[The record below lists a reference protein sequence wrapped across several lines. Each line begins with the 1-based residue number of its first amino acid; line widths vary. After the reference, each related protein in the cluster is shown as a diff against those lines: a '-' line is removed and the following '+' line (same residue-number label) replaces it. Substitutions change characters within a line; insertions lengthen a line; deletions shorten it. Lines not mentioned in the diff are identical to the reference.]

1 VSPFKAVAI
10 ALLAIA
16 ASTAVDAAPTINVAV
31 DTSHTVN
38 RFDPRTAF
46 GAGVD
51 EVGRDEIARIYTPD
65 NVHQMLS
72 AGYGPLSYRLFTELS
87 AEYWHWN
94 TAGTWSAP
102 KHQEGYFTG
111 SETIDAPDDT
121 LGYQL
126 PYRGFTGDQGSNG
139 GYSRLTDG
147 DLSTQWKSNPYL
159 SHVFTGEDD
168 ALHPQWVIVDLHAA
182 HPVDAIHLTW
192 GKPFA
197 THYQVQYWRGR
208 NPIWDPAD
216 GTWATF
222 PGGDIE
228 DGSGGDVTLTLATT
242 PTSTEFVRI
251 LMTESSGPGSRRR
264 AKGDIRTKVG
274 YALAEIGVGTI
285 SGTEGQGTP
294 GQMLGTSFID
304 IVSHAK
310 NSGEQTPTTVSSVDP
325 WHAAS
330 NVIDGSAQPGFD
342 ILYRSGITNS
352 LPAMVAVGMLYN
364 TPENAVAEIAYLEKR
379 HYPISYAEMGEE
391 PDGQYITPEDYG
403 ALYVQWAAALHKL
416 DPKLKLGGPV
426 LQSSSGVSTWPDE
439 HGEHNWLKR
448 FVSYLRG
455 HGALSECS
463 FYSCE
468 HYPFNQCST
477 DWADL
482 AKEEGEVNAMF
493 EDFHDAGFP
502 EGTPFFVTEFNFS
515 AGYTPAQEE
524 PLGAVWHADFVGKF
538 LTEGGAHLDYYQYE
552 PLGISAGKECS
563 GTYSL
568 FTTDHENK
576 IKQPVAQFFSS
587 QLINL
592 DWCQPVDAVH
602 DVYAATVDGTDTV
615 SAYVLKRP
623 DGKWSV
629 MLVNRDP
636 KIDYQASISIGG
648 KSFTGWTSTYTFGP
662 AQYTWHEKGADGYA
676 DPDGPI
682 AAATVDA
689 GASTAWS
696 IPAGSIVVVVG
707 NTGS

>member
-1 VSPFKAVAI
+1 MSPVKTVAI
-10 ALLAIA
+10 AALALA
-16 ASTAVDAAPTINVAV
+16 ASTSAYASSTVAVTV

-51 EVGRDEIARIYTPD
+51 EVGRDEISRIYTPD

-87 AEYWHWN
+87 VEYWHWN
-94 TAGTWSAP
+94 ANGKWSDP
-102 KHQEGYFTG
+102 KKQEGYFTG
-111 SETIDAPDDT
+111 DIDVDSADDT

-147 DLSTQWKSNPYL
+147 DMSTQWKSNPYL
-159 SHVFTGEDD
+159 SEPFTHEPDS
-168 ALHPQWVIVDLHAA
+168 AHPQWVIVDLHGAQ
-182 HPVDAIHLTW
+182 PVNAVHLTW
-192 GKPFA
+192 GKPYA
-197 THYQVQYWRGR
+197 TKYEVQYWSGH
-208 NPIWDPAD
+208 NAIWDPGD
-216 GTWATF
+216 GTWSTF
-222 PGGDIE
+222 PGGDIV
-228 DGSGGDVTLTLATT
+228 DGSGGDVTLTFG
-242 PTSTEFVRI
+242 PDPISTEFVRI
-251 LMTESSGPGSRRR
+251 LMTASSGPTSTHHFH
-264 AKGDIRTKVG
+264 GDIRTQVG
-274 YALAEIGVGTI
+274 YALAEVGVGTFA
-285 SGTEGQGTP
+285 SPTFT
-294 GQMLGTSFID
+294 D
-304 IVSHAK
+304 IVTHAK
-310 NSGEQTPTTVSSVDP
+310 NGGEQSPTTVSSVDP

-330 NVIDGSAQPGFD
+330 NVVDGSAQPGFD
-342 ILYRSGITNS
+342 ILYRSGITNN
-352 LPAMVAVGMLYN
+352 LPAMIPVGVLYN

-379 HYPISYAEMGEE
+379 HYPISYVEMGEE

-403 ALYVQWAAALHKL
+403 ALYVQYAAALHKL

-439 HGEHNWLKR
+439 RGEHNWLKR
-448 FVSYLRG
+448 FVSYVRE
-455 HGALSECS
+455 HGGLSQLS

-468 HYPFNQCST
+468 HYPFNPCST

-482 AKEEGEVNAMF
+482 AKEEGEVEAMF
-493 EDFHDAGFP
+493 EDFHDAGFAR
-502 EGTPFFVTEFNFS
+502 GTPFFVTEFNFS

-602 DVYAATVDGTDTV
+602 EVYTATTTLKGAI
-615 SAYVLKRP
+615 SAYALKRP
-623 DGKWSV
+623 DGKWSI

-636 KIDYQASISIGG
+636 KTNYQASISFGG
-648 KSFTGWTSTYTFGP
+648 STFTGPTSTYTFGP
-662 AQYTWHEKGADGYA
+662 AQYAWHEKGADGYA

-682 AAATVDA
+682 ATATVDA
-689 GASTAWS
+689 SASTVWS
-696 IPAGSIVVVVG
+696 IPAGSIVVVAG
-707 NTGS
+707 NLND